1 MYLFKKIYLF
11 GIVVIKVLDEYFC
24 FVIIIMY
31 MIIYV
36 YVYMEDIYMYLK
48 YI

>member
-36 YVYMEDIYMYLK
+36 YMKDIYMYLK

>member
-24 FVIIIMY
+24 FVNIIIMY

-36 YVYMEDIYMYLK
+36 YMKDIYMYLK